1 MHPVIHF
8 KTDGVTFYIDL
19 QKRFTKLSDN
29 SGTGKTYLCNALIS
43 SMKVS
48 KDLGITPVMDIDSN
62 NPMTVIIVNGTER
75 TTETFTERNTLFII
89 DEADILF
96 TQRPDL
102 IQNILENETS
112 YFLIIARAVNQ
123 ELTFDYTERAKLK
136 RDANDKI
143 ISLRY
148 SE

>member
-1 MHPVIHF
+1 
-8 KTDGVTFYIDL
+8 
-19 QKRFTKLSDN
+19 
-29 SGTGKTYLCNALIS
+29 
-43 SMKVS
+43 MKVS
-48 KDLGITPVMDIDSN
+48 KDLGTTPVIDIDSN
-62 NPMTVIIVNGTER
+62 NPMTVIIVNGIES
-75 TTETFTERNTLFII
+75 TTETFTDRNTLFII

-112 YFLIIARAVNQ
+112 YFLIIARAVNR

-148 SE
+148 SD